1 MVEEQFDE
9 NALFENFEDSG
20 AVTAEIQQLRKHLG
34 KEEKVIEKSGESPDM
49 ISQKKYINELEEQ
62 NTKLK
67 AIIKRMLGPQSFGIN
82 KPQPDEDEAGEIDLI
97 KKLDENIQSRPF
109 AILLFLNNDMSTV
122 HRKEIEEFMKEI
134 SEKDARQDVLL
145 AQKLQAQHSAV
156 PLKSFSANHRGR
168 RCNLPKSNDTEDP
181 YIICSCQYYKSF
193 YIDRMG
199 APLLECNPGSIDIWN
214 VPTYEQVYLKALPIV
229 EESLN
234 IRVKQMRRCFNCD
247 GDHNMNECPEPKDQQ
262 KINQN
267 RAEFSASKGNNSM
280 TVNDDEL
287 DDRFK
292 HFKAGEISVGL
303 EEALGISLESQLP
316 PYIYKMRRL
325 GYPPAYLKPVE
336 EGLKIFGPDGE
347 VLGDPGA
354 EEGEIIG
361 VKLPDVISYPG
372 YNASMG
378 EDVRDEGEKMGFPP
392 FCPEEADLFI
402 AMKRAQA
409 LGYVEDPEPLAKRLK
424 YDDVDMEVEATENS
438 GKIEIPEKESAKDSD
453 TPKKSGDESD
463 KETNEETTAETEKST
478 KTNKGSKKG
487 KEIDQTTYRQWYLSK
502 PFSTGGITYVMYTP
516 PPMPRQQV
524 NLLDLPKNPCVDL
537 DREPWKTASIS
548 WYDPLYG
555 DLVAPT
561 GTYDAIRTLLKEK
574 VVKRKPMN

>member
-1 MVEEQFDE
+1 MVEEQLDE
-9 NALFENFEDSG
+9 NALFANFEDTT
-20 AVTAEIQQLRKHLG
+20 AVSAEIKMLRKHLG
-34 KEEKVIEKSGESPDM
+34 KEEKVIEERDNDTL
-49 ISQKKYINELEEQ
+49 SQKKYITELEEQ
-62 NTKLK
+62 NSKLK
-67 AIIKRMLGPQSFGIN
+67 AIIKRMLGPQAFGVN
-82 KPQPDEDEAGEIDLI
+82 ENQPAEDEAGEIDLI
-97 KKLDENIQSRPF
+97 KKLDDNIQSRPF

-122 HRKEIEEFMKEI
+122 HRKDIEEFMKDL

-156 PLKSFSANHRGR
+156 PLKSFSANHKGR
-168 RCNLPKSNDTEDP
+168 RCNLPKSNDAEDP

-214 VPTYEQVYLKALPIV
+214 IPTYEQVYLKALPIV

-247 GDHNMNECPEPKDQQ
+247 GDHNLAECPEPKDQQ

-267 RAEFSASKGNNSM
+267 RAEFSASKANNSPAM
-280 TVNDDEL
+280 VNDDEL

-303 EEALGISLESQLP
+303 EEALGISLETQLP
-316 PYIYKMRRL
+316 PYIYKMRVL

-336 EGLKIFGPDGE
+336 EGLKMFGPDGE
-347 VLGDPGA
+347 TLSEPGA
-354 EEGEIIG
+354 EEGEISG

-378 EDVRDEGEKMGFPP
+378 EGVRDDSEGMGFPP
-392 FCPEEADLFI
+392 FRPEEADLHI

-409 LGYVEDPEPLAKRLK
+409 LGYIENAEPLAKRLK
-424 YDDVDMEVEATENS
+424 YDEVDMDVEDTTEA
-438 GKIEIPEKESAKDSD
+438 GKIELPHKKPKETPQDNTSKDTDEATNRKEGTEKKA
-453 TPKKSGDESD
+453 D
-463 KETNEETTAETEKST
+463 KEDAK
-478 KTNKGSKKG
+478 KT
-487 KEIDQTTYRQWYLSK
+487 KEIDQTTYRHWYHHTPLTS
-502 PFSTGGITYVMYTP
+502 GGITYVMYTP
-516 PPMPRQQV
+516 PPMPRSVV
-524 NLLDLPKNPCVDL
+524 NILDLPKNPCTDL

-561 GTYDAIRTLLKEK
+561 GTYDAIRNLLKEK
-574 VVKRKPMN
+574 VVKRKPMA